1 MTRSRFSKEHIIRIL
16 KKQEAGA
23 KTTDVCH
30 KHGIFYAAICKYK

>member
-1 MTRSRFSKEHIIRIL
+1 MTRSRFTEQQITGIV

-23 KTTDVCH
+23 KTTDVCR